1 MFCGEASVCL
11 LLMKS
16 GIESFT
22 SRVDPGQRKKT
33 NIVMAQLGDTCCGS
47 KAERS
52 QLASE
57 LFVVITSGSQILFV
71 LCKIGCL
78 ADGE

>member
-1 MFCGEASVCL
+1 
-11 LLMKS
+11 MKS
-16 GIESFT
+16 GIESFA
-22 SRVDPGQRKKT
+22 SRVDPGQRKKP
-33 NIVMAQLGDTCCGS
+33 NFVMAQLGDACCGS

-57 LFVVITSGSQILFV
+57 LFVVITSGSQTLFV

-78 ADGE
+78 ADG